1 MEYVFLGLLILIVIL
16 LIILLLKK
24 QDNSRIFDKISRTE
38 VSIVKEIGEFKHDFS
53 SDLNKDFNN
62 LNDRIEN
69 KLNLINQKVNEKLE
83 DGFDKTNKTFNE
95 VMNRLTRI
103 DEAQKKIDGLGNEI
117 ISLEGILTDKKSR
130 GIFGEVNLYH
140 ILSSIFGEKN
150 DKIYKT
156 QYTLSNGSIADSII
170 FGPEPLGTICIDS
183 KFPLENY
190 RRLVEKGLRE
200 SEREARSKL
209 FENDVKKHIDAIASK
224 YIISGETSDQA
235 IMFLPA
241 EAIFAEINAYH
252 TSLIKYALS
261 HKVWIT
267 SPTTLMSLLT
277 IIQSVL
283 MGLERDKYTSVI
295 HEELNKLG
303 LEFGRYKERWDKL
316 SRSIQTVNN
325 DVENIH
331 KTTEKITKRFDSISN
346 VKIEDKYEDIEYAY
360 AYIKFANGF
369 EKTVVMSK
377 KDIDSIKKVS
387 PSANTTFSPWTSMPI
402 KMVKTKIVKEL
413 AKELLIEPK
422 WLLKKV
428 NLLNDIDKEMVKRN
442 TYQGIKYNKITQ

>member
-1 MEYVFLGLLILIVIL
+1 MDYIIICLLIIVIVL
-16 LIILLLKK
+16 LIILVLRKN
-24 QDNSRIFDKISRTE
+24 DNSDINEKLSRTE
-38 VSIVKEIGEFKHDFS
+38 INVIKEIGDFKHDFS
-53 SDLNKDFNN
+53 SNLNKDFNT
-62 LNDRIEN
+62 LNDRIEH

-103 DEAQKKIDGLGNEI
+103 DEAQKKIDGLGSEI
-117 ISLEGILTDKKSR
+117 ISLESILTDKKSR

-150 DKIYKT
+150 DNIYKT
-156 QYTLSNGSIADSII
+156 QYTLSNTLVADAIL

-190 RRLVEKGLRE
+190 RRLVEKGLTNT
-200 SEREARSKL
+200 EREARSKA
-209 FENDVKKHIDAIASK
+209 FDNDVKKHIDAIASK
-224 YIISGETSDQA
+224 YIIAGETTDQA

-252 TSLIKYALS
+252 TNLIKYAAS
-261 HKVWIT
+261 KKVWIT

-303 LEFGRYKERWDKL
+303 VEFGRYRERWDKL
-316 SRSIQTVNN
+316 SRTIQTVNN

-331 KTTEKITKRFDSISN
+331 KTTEKITKRFDSINN
-346 VKIEDKYEDIEYAY
+346 VKIENDDIQ
-360 AYIKFANGF
+360 
-369 EKTVVMSK
+369 
-377 KDIDSIKKVS
+377 
-387 PSANTTFSPWTSMPI
+387 
-402 KMVKTKIVKEL
+402 
-413 AKELLIEPK
+413 LIEK
-422 WLLKKV
+422 
-428 NLLNDIDKEMVKRN
+428 
-442 TYQGIKYNKITQ
+442 

>member
-1 MEYVFLGLLILIVIL
+1 MEYLVVGLLVVIIIL
-16 LIILLLKK
+16 LIILLTRKN
-24 QDNSRIFDKISRTE
+24 DNSDLIEKMNRTE
-38 VSIVKEIGEFKHDFS
+38 INVVKEIGDFKHDFYN
-53 SDLNKDFNN
+53 DINKDFNG
-62 LNDRIEN
+62 LNDRIER

-83 DGFDKTNKTFNE
+83 DGFDKTNRTFTE

-117 ISLEGILTDKKSR
+117 VSLESILTDKKSR

-150 DKIYKT
+150 DKIYQT
-156 QYTLSNGSIADSII
+156 QYTLSNTTIADAIV

-190 RRLVEKGLRE
+190 RRLVEKGLTQV
-200 SEREARSKL
+200 EREARSKA
-209 FENDVKKHIDAIASK
+209 FDADVKKHIDAIASK
-224 YIISGETSDQA
+224 YIINGETTDQA

-252 TSLIKYALS
+252 PNIVKYAAS
-261 HKVWIT
+261 KKVWIT

-283 MGLERDKYTSVI
+283 MGMERDKYTSVI

-303 LEFGRYKERWDKL
+303 IEFGRYKERWDKL
-316 SRSIQTVNN
+316 SRTIQTVNN

-331 KTTEKITKRFDSISN
+331 KTTEKITKRFDSINN
-346 VKIEDKYEDIEYAY
+346 VKIED
-360 AYIKFANGF
+360 N
-369 EKTVVMSK
+369 
-377 KDIDSIKKVS
+377 
-387 PSANTTFSPWTSMPI
+387 NI
-402 KMVKTKIVKEL
+402 KM
-413 AKELLIEPK
+413 
-422 WLLKKV
+422 
-428 NLLNDIDKEMVKRN
+428 IDED
-442 TYQGIKYNKITQ
+442 